1 MELNFGIKGF
11 ALFLW
16 SHRRNDIETSSV
28 ETVEI
33 WWWQALQWENMFR
46 RCRRTFDIVTQW
58 NNMEHVLYSNIFK

>member
-16 SHRRNDIETSSV
+16 SHQRNDIETSSV

-33 WWWQALQWENMFR
+33 WW
-46 RCRRTFDIVTQW
+46 CRQGANAVAVG
-58 NNMEHVLYSNIFK
+58 EHVSKM

>member
-33 WWWQALQWENMFR
+33 LWCRQGQAPLQWENIFR

-58 NNMEHVLYSNIFK
+58 NNVEHVLY